1 MGNEMRAAQSVTT
14 SSIANV
20 DTNATKAA
28 KVTEASLASKP
39 ASLPTMVRAIDLM
52 LLMLILPIWAPLLLA
67 AISYCRLFRG
77 QALETIYFFD
87 GQSRV
92 RPLYRLYQGSYLAA
106 LPSIWNLI
114 RGDVSLIGDRLQLA
128 LTQAPDAP
136 SRPGLINFEQL
147 YLRMG
152 LSFESPEAAI
162 DGAFISPQGYL
173 LALVRALTMTL
184 LAPSL
189 PGSRHSLSL
198 FGLKIANLSMNQL
211 LERMLAACEQ
221 QGAMERYCF
230 VNADCMNISRDNKAY
245 HHNLTQA
252 DLILADGLGLRLAS
266 RLKGT
271 PLGDNLNGTDMFPLL
286 CERLAKSGHA
296 IYLLGGRPGIAQL
309 TADKMQA
316 RYPALNIA
324 GTHHGYL
331 DSELETAKVI
341 AQINA
346 SKASILLVAMGAPQQ
361 ELWLA
366 KHQAQL
372 NVAVGIGVGGLF
384 DFYSERIIRA
394 PLWVRQI
401 GMEWIA
407 RLLAEPARMWRRYL
421 LGNPRFLYHVLIET
435 ISNKLRRAPHSSQT
449 QARAQAGQA
458 ALARQI
464 STPRLDGRTQ
474 GAQLK
479 RSAHA
484 LRLSLNRISK
494 RLLDILGAGILL
506 VLLTPLL
513 LLAALL
519 IRLESPGAILYSQQ
533 RAGLNNKPFTMWK
546 FRSMY
551 QDAEARLAALKASNE
566 MDGGVLFK
574 MKRDPRITGI
584 GKLIR
589 KASIDELPQLWNVL
603 KGEMSLVGPR
613 PALPS
618 EVSQY
623 SLSDRRRLSVKPGI
637 TCIWQVSGRS
647 DIPFDKQVL
656 LDVDYIYQQSL
667 WADIRLLLKT
677 IPAVLFARGAY

>member
-1 MGNEMRAAQSVTT
+1 MGKEMRAAQSVTT
-14 SSIANV
+14 SSIAN
-20 DTNATKAA
+20 KAH

-39 ASLPTMVRAIDLM
+39 TSIPTMVRAIDLM
-52 LLMLILPIWAPLLLA
+52 LLMLFLPIWAPILLFA
-67 AISYCRLFRG
+67 MAYCRLSRG
-77 QALETIYFFD
+77 QALEIIYFFD
-87 GQSRV
+87 GQNRV
-92 RPLYRLYQGSYLAA
+92 RPLYRLYQGNHLAA
-106 LPSIWNLI
+106 LPSIWNLV

-128 LTQAPDAP
+128 LTQAPNAP

-162 DGAFISPQGYL
+162 DGAFLSPQGYL
-173 LALVRALTMTL
+173 LALLRALTMTL

-189 PGSRHSLSL
+189 SGSRHSLSL

-211 LERMLAACEQ
+211 LERMLAACER

-286 CERLAKSGHA
+286 CERLAKSGCA

-331 DSELETAKVI
+331 DSEQETAKVI

-435 ISNKLRRAPHSSQT
+435 ISNKLRRAPHSSQAQT
-449 QARAQAGQA
+449 QTKAQAGQA
-458 ALARQI
+458 ALARQV

-484 LRLSLNRISK
+484 LRLSLNRVSK

-506 VLLTPLL
+506 ILLTPLL
-513 LLAALL
+513 LLTALL

-574 MKRDPRITGI
+574 MKRDPRITRI

>member
-1 MGNEMRAAQSVTT
+1 
-14 SSIANV
+14 
-20 DTNATKAA
+20 
-28 KVTEASLASKP
+28 
-39 ASLPTMVRAIDLM
+39 MVRAIDLM
-52 LLMLILPIWAPLLLA
+52 LLMLILPIWAPLLLFA
-67 AISYCRLFRG
+67 MAYCRLFRG

-92 RPLYRLYQGSYLAA
+92 RPLYRLYQGNHLAA

-128 LTQAPDAP
+128 LTQAPNAP

-162 DGAFISPQGYL
+162 DGAFSTPQGYL

-198 FGLKIANLSMNQL
+198 FGLKIANISMNQL
-211 LERMLAACEQ
+211 LERMLAACER

-331 DSELETAKVI
+331 DSEQETAKVI

-435 ISNKLRRAPHSSQT
+435 ISIKLRRAPRPAQARAQT
-449 QARAQAGQA
+449 QTQIQARAQAGQA

-479 RSAHA
+479 RSTHA
-484 LRLSLNRISK
+484 LRLSLNRVSK

-506 VLLTPLL
+506 ILLTPLL
-513 LLAALL
+513 LLTALL

-574 MKRDPRITGI
+574 MKRDPRITRI

>member
-14 SSIANV
+14 SSIANKEH
-20 DTNATKAA
+20 N
-28 KVTEASLASKP
+28 VTEASLASKP
-39 ASLPTMVRAIDLM
+39 TSIPNMVRAIDLM

-67 AISYCRLFRG
+67 SMAYCRLFRG

-92 RPLYRLYQGSYLAA
+92 HPLYRLYQGTHLAA

-128 LTQAPDAP
+128 LTQCPGSP

-162 DGAFISPQGYL
+162 DVAFLSPQGYL
-173 LALVRALTMTL
+173 LALLRALTMTL

-211 LERMLAACEQ
+211 LERMLAACER

-286 CERLAKSGHA
+286 CERLAKSGYA

-331 DSELETAKVI
+331 DSEQETAKVI

-361 ELWLA
+361 EFWLA

-372 NVAVGIGVGGLF
+372 NLAVGIGVGGLF

-435 ISNKLRRAPHSSQT
+435 ISIKLRRAPHSSQT

-464 STPRLDGRTQ
+464 STPKLDGRTQ

-484 LRLSLNRISK
+484 LKLSLNRVSK

-513 LLAALL
+513 LLTALL